1 MIRIEA
7 LHTLEA
13 EESRLLRQR
22 ADQRG
27 HDAESS
33 VAQLRDALEVGRL
46 RGAGVYDDEGI
57 ARGFAAWRWLGPVQ
71 THAQVLVLYVEPEAA
86 PSWGQALVEYVF
98 NALHQSPALDIIEVR
113 FRDEAPGA
121 REAWLRR
128 DLVLFERCRMV
139 RPLRT
144 TPIPV
149 VPLPRQVEI
158 VPWRDEF
165 RESVERVA
173 VQAHEGG
180 IEAAAA
186 PHVAGE
192 ERLVERLRRLWAGQ
206 LAGVDAWNPAASL
219 VVLDKG
225 TVVGHIALAQAGQ
238 DAHIIDLALDP
249 AYQRRGIARA
259 LLVRSM
265 TLCLKQ
271 GAQAVVLPLTMGNRA
286 HETCVGLGFQ
296 AANCGEVAVWWR
308 DGRQLVWQ
316 K

>member
-1 MIRIEA
+1 
-7 LHTLEA
+7 
-13 EESRLLRQR
+13 LRQR

-27 HDAESS
+27 RDAESS
-33 VAQLRDALEVGRL
+33 VTQLRVALEKGRI
-46 RGAGVYDDEGI
+46 RGACMYDGGV
-57 ARGFAAWRWLGPVQ
+57 ARGFAAWRWRDKMQ

-98 NALHQSPALDIIEVR
+98 SALHQSPALDIIEVR

-121 REAWLRR
+121 REAWMRR

-149 VPLPRQVEI
+149 LPLPKQVQI
-158 VPWRDEF
+158 VPWQDDF
-165 RESVERVA
+165 QAGVERVA
-173 VQAHEGG
+173 VQAHQGG
-180 IEAAAA
+180 IEAVAD
-186 PHVAGE
+186 PHIADE
-192 ERLVERLRRLWAGQ
+192 ARQVERLRRLWAGQ
-206 LAGVDAWNPAASL
+206 LSGVDAWNPTASL
-219 VVLDKG
+219 VALNKKRV
-225 TVVGHIALAQAGQ
+225 VVGYIVLAQVDQ

-271 GAQAVVLPLTMGNRA
+271 GVRTVVLPLTTGNSARN
-286 HETCVGLGFQ
+286 TCIKLGFQ
-296 AANCGEVAVWWR
+296 AADCGEVAVWWR
-308 DGRQLVWQ
+308 DGRQLVWRT
-316 K
+316 